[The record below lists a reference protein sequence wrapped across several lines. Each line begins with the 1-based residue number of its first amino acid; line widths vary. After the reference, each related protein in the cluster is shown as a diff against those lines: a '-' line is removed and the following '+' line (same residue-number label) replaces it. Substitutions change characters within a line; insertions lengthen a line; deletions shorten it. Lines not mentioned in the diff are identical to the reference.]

1 MLRNRFLIL
10 TGGCF
15 LAASAAWADN
25 VGFIDCRDH
34 PDPTQVFAKARQSH
48 EVVASV
54 ACGERFT
61 VLQYGFIFSRIQTK
75 DGQVGYVYSSVI
87 SADRSGAA
95 VPAPATTLTRATA
108 ATSSV
113 PAATATVAQPNSAAP
128 AQTQAA
134 LAQPAATPSPQAPA
148 ATSNPP
154 SAPVADVPAS
164 PATPAQTQPAPAQTA
179 PVEPLAKAAS
189 VKETH
194 ATPIQPTPAAS
205 TQTQSAPVQVAATE
219 AAAPAAASTPEVT
232 ASVTQPDATPATQPN
247 STPTAQPEAA
257 AADAATP
264 AVRPASARES
274 WEKPNAG
281 MRTIGPRTLPL
292 IELFGGYGFARLDG
306 GGTWSNMNGIVGS
319 FGWNVKPWLQIVAD
333 SSYDFVTVS
342 GTKTVL
348 YGNHYGPRVFGR
360 MRNRWGITPFV
371 EGLIG
376 GSRADVTVSGASGYS
391 TSTNTLSYKVGG
403 GLDMKPSRRFEIRLL
418 DVDYYRTAFGTNVH
432 QNNYWAS
439 AGIVIRLF
447 GGSE

>member
-10 TGGCF
+10 SGGCF

-25 VGFIDCRDH
+25 VGLIDCRDH

-95 VPAPATTLTRATA
+95 VPAPTSARVPA
-108 ATSSV
+108 ATSTV
-113 PAATATVAQPNSAAP
+113 PAATATVAQPNSAAA

-134 LAQPAATPSPQAPA
+134 PVQPAPTPQVPA

-154 SAPVADVPAS
+154 STPVADVKAS
-164 PATPAQTQPAPAQTA
+164 PATPAPTQAAPAQPA
-179 PVEPLAKAAS
+179 PVEPPAKAAS
-189 VKETH
+189 VPEKPT
-194 ATPIQPTPAAS
+194 TPIQSAPAAS
-205 TQTQSAPVQVAATE
+205 TQPQPTPASVTATE
-219 AAAPAAASTPEVT
+219 AAAPAAASAPEVT
-232 ASVTQPDATPATQPN
+232 ATVAQPDATPAAQPN

-264 AVRPASARES
+264 AMRPASARES

-281 MRTIGPRTLPL
+281 IRTRGFRTLPL

-333 SSYDFVTVS
+333 SSYDFVTVA
-342 GTKTVL
+342 GVKTVL

-371 EGLIG
+371 EGLVG
-376 GSRADVTVSGASGYS
+376 GSRADVTVSGTGGYS
-391 TSTNTLSYKVGG
+391 TSTNCISYKVGG

-439 AGIVIRLF
+439 TGIVIRLF
-447 GGSE
+447 GGKSE